1 MEETVVE
8 YLEKEFN
15 YVFKKNKN
23 KSFFVCQNQK
33 CGERYSVEEAFMMK
47 NRCHKVISKNIFL
60 IYIERLSFIVVK
72 PNT

>member
-33 CGERYSVEEAFMMK
+33 CGERFSVEEAFMMK
-47 NRCHKVISKNIFL
+47 NRCQIVNFTNLCL
-60 IYIERLSFIVVK
+60 IYLERLFIFFVK
-72 PNT
+72 SNS